1 MRNKYLFSFAR
12 CVATAALSGLLNHG
26 YSQDKEIPQD
36 LYMASTIPD
45 SLKENANAVV
55 RFSEDIITV
64 TAPGKETIKHHSIVT
79 VLNEK
84 GDYKAQMV
92 MGYNKKYDSY
102 SNIEMRV
109 FADNGKLLKKY
120 HKNDMYDGSAAG
132 DETMVTDERFLAVR
146 HTIAIYPATIEIT
159 YEEDI
164 SSFISLSPW
173 EIQDKVEQSVQ
184 NAICMITVNPL
195 VGFRYKCEN
204 INIQPNKQNV
214 NGMDVYAW
222 RIKNLKA
229 IKKEENVL
237 SWNVLPD
244 ILFAV
249 NAFNCYGYQGDFGSW
264 QSFGKWIK
272 ALNSDVCTLSPERV
286 AEIKKMTDT
295 ISTDKAKAR
304 FLYNYMQ
311 KNVRYV
317 SIQLGIGG
325 YKPFPATFVDQ
336 KKYGDCKALS
346 NYMYALLKAVNID
359 ANYAIIRAGVNEKAA
374 DLSFPHNGF
383 NHAILC
389 IPFKNDTTWL
399 ECTSST
405 QPFGKLGPFTEN
417 RCALL
422 ITEDGGKLVNT
433 PHSTMDD
440 NQLNSE
446 THIVL
451 NADGGATAELKI
463 LGSGGY
469 RDEYLAVESQKTDDQ
484 KEFYMRALNI
494 KQPIVFDLKPST
506 DKDGVKAV
514 NIGLEYD
521 KFCDIMTGD
530 KQFYRPRAFDLCA
543 FTLPIEEKR
552 KTDYYFEHPLQK
564 TSVTTIDLPA
574 GFEVETLPV
583 NQILRFAYGNYE
595 VKYSY
600 DAAKNQVVSTA
611 KFNIT
616 SQVIPAARY
625 TELQQYLDAVAKA
638 QNKKLVIRRKA

>member
-1 MRNKYLFSFAR
+1 MRNKYLINHLLFIL
-12 CVATAALSGLLNHG
+12 LSAFLGWAKSG
-26 YSQDKEIPQD
+26 YSQDKEVPKEFYI
-36 LYMASTIPD
+36 ASTIPD

-64 TAPGKETIKHHSIVT
+64 NAPGKETIKHHSIIT

-84 GDYKAQMV
+84 GDYKARMV
-92 MGYNKKYDSY
+92 MGYNRKYDSY

-109 FADNGKLLKKY
+109 FAGDGKMLKKY
-120 HKNDMYDGSAAG
+120 HKSDMYDGSAAG

-146 HTIAIYPATIEIT
+146 HTIASYPATIEVI
-159 YEEDI
+159 YEEDV

-173 EIQDKVEQSVQ
+173 EIQDKVEQSIQ
-184 NAICMITVNPL
+184 NAICVVTVNPS
-195 VGFRYKCEN
+195 VGFRYKPEN
-204 INIQPNKQNV
+204 IDIKPNKESTD
-214 NGMDVYAW
+214 GMDVYTW
-222 RIKNLKA
+222 RVKDLKA

-237 SWNVLPD
+237 SWNVLPN

-249 NAFNCYGYQGDFGSW
+249 NMFNCYGYRGEFGSW
-264 QSFGKWIK
+264 QSFGSWIK
-272 ALNSDVCTLSPERV
+272 SLNNDVCTLSPERI

-295 ISTDKAKAR
+295 IGSDKAKAR

-346 NYMYALLKAVNID
+346 NYMYALLKAVNIN
-359 ANYAIIRAGVNEKAA
+359 ANYAIIRAGVNEKPA
-374 DLSFPHNGF
+374 DLSFPHNSF

-417 RCALL
+417 RNALL

-433 PHSTMDD
+433 PRSTMAD
-440 NQLNSE
+440 NQFNSE
-446 THIVL
+446 THITL
-451 NADGGATAELKI
+451 NPDGSAKAQVKI

-469 RDEYLAVESQKTDDQ
+469 RDQYVGIESQKIDEQ
-484 KEFYMRALNI
+484 KEFYMHMLNI
-494 KQPIVFDLKPST
+494 KQPIQFDLKSAA
-506 DKDGVKAV
+506 DREGVKEV
-514 NIGLEYD
+514 DIDLEYD
-521 KFCDIMTGD
+521 KFCDIMAGD
-530 KQFYRPRAFDLCA
+530 KQFYRPRAIDLCA
-543 FTLPIEEKR
+543 FTVPIQEKR

-564 TSVTTIDLPA
+564 TASTTIDLPP

-583 NQILRFAYGNYE
+583 NQSLKFTYGNYDITY
-595 VKYSY
+595 VY
-600 DAAKNQVVSTA
+600 DAPKNQVISKA

-616 SQVIPAARY
+616 NHVIPAAKY